1 MGYAGQKCTA
11 TGRVVVVGDPRPVV
25 EALVGAVEELPVGDP
40 SEERTV
46 VGPLITEEARRRAAA
61 AVERGVSA
69 GARLV
74 RGGGSAGRDGW
85 YMTPTLVDGVA
96 ADNELARREIFGPVC
111 SVLSVRTLDEAIHMS
126 NDVDYGLVTSV
137 FTADIGRALASVAR
151 LDTGLVR
158 VNASTVGL
166 EHYAPFGGEKASS
179 FGPREQGKAAREL
192 FTSTRTVTIA
202 SGD

>member
-1 MGYAGQKCTA
+1 
-11 TGRVVVVGDPRPVV
+11 
-25 EALVGAVEELPVGDP
+25 
-40 SEERTV
+40 
-46 VGPLITEEARRRAAA
+46 
-61 AVERGVSA
+61 
-69 GARLV
+69 
-74 RGGGSAGRDGW
+74 
-85 YMTPTLVDGVA
+85 LVDGVA